1 MFYGQS
7 KNEDF
12 EEMVKTSIFLLQSIN
27 ETHHDKSHKNVEIL
41 IHIFSKNYSRIEQST
56 KMWKFLIIMPSPRQ

>member
-1 MFYGQS
+1 MFSAQS

-27 ETHHDKSHKNVEIL
+27 ETHQDKSHKNV
-41 IHIFSKNYSRIEQST
+41 
-56 KMWKFLIIMPSPRQ
+56 